1 MPHADTRVQKVA
13 TRKAL
18 ASAAGD
24 AFSRKCS
31 ILRIPPA
38 TPRQNVVEAAL
49 SHLGDRDVLILVPE
63 HHDAE
68 VLSER
73 LSRLGHRVA
82 RMPGEWG
89 KAASGSC
96 VVIGTRNAVFAPMPK
111 TRAILV
117 LDAHAEAY
125 VSERAPTWNATVLAK
140 ERGHRAQ
147 APCVF
152 VSACPTLEL
161 LAMGDL
167 VTISRADERSGWPA
181 IEILDRRLDDPRS
194 GLYAENLASIL
205 RKAVHDDPH
214 RSALC
219 VLNRTGRARLMAC
232 GVCGELVCCEV
243 CGAALAQVAR
253 ANLKTENELV
263 CPSCATRRASFCAKC
278 ASLRL
283 KTLRVGV
290 TRAREELAAL
300 TGLDVGEI
308 TASSARRAD
317 DTALRAP
324 VLVGTEAVLHR
335 VSSASLVVFLDFDQE
350 LCAPRFRAGED
361 ALALLARAARLVG
374 VRRSGPKASD
384 EKGRIVVQTRL
395 PDHEVLQAA
404 RSGDPEV
411 LSAQE
416 ALRRASLKLPPAY
429 ALALL
434 SGEGAE
440 HLAKEAS
447 AQGECEAIGLSEQRF
462 VLRAKHQASIADA
475 LAKAAAPPEKVRIEI
490 DPMRL

>member
-1 MPHADTRVQKVA
+1 
-13 TRKAL
+13 
-18 ASAAGD
+18 
-24 AFSRKCS
+24 
-31 ILRIPPA
+31 
-38 TPRQNVVEAAL
+38 
-49 SHLGDRDVLILVPE
+49 
-63 HHDAE
+63 
-68 VLSER
+68 
-73 LSRLGHRVA
+73 
-82 RMPGEWG
+82 
-89 KAASGSC
+89 
-96 VVIGTRNAVFAPMPK
+96 
-111 TRAILV
+111 
-117 LDAHAEAY
+117 
-125 VSERAPTWNATVLAK
+125 
-140 ERGHRAQ
+140 
-147 APCVF
+147 
-152 VSACPTLEL
+152 
-161 LAMGDL
+161 
-167 VTISRADERSGWPA
+167 
-181 IEILDRRLDDPRS
+181 
-194 GLYAENLASIL
+194 
-205 RKAVHDDPH
+205 
-214 RSALC
+214 
-219 VLNRTGRARLMAC
+219 
-232 GVCGELVCCEV
+232 
-243 CGAALAQVAR
+243 
-253 ANLKTENELV
+253 
-263 CPSCATRRASFCAKC
+263 
-278 ASLRL
+278 LRL